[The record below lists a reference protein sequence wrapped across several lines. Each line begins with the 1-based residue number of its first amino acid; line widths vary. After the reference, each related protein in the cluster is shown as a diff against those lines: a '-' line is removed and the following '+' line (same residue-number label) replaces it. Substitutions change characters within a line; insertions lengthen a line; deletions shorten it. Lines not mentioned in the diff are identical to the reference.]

1 MITVVIDTNVFV
13 SALIAGG
20 TPLAAVE
27 TTRLGKSRL
36 LVTTEIVTE
45 IERTLQRPKFERYFQ
60 RQGTEAR
67 LLISDY
73 TILARYVTPV
83 QITDCAI
90 EDKKDLMF
98 IECAV
103 AGEADYIVSGD
114 HHLLDLKTYRNIAI
128 VTPAQF
134 LTILR

>member
-1 MITVVIDTNVFV
+1 MITAVIDTNVFI
-13 SALIAGG
+13 SALIADR
-20 TPLAAVE
+20 TPLAVIE
-27 TTRLGKSRL
+27 TTRQGKSRL

-45 IERTLQRPKFERYFQ
+45 MERTLQRPKFARYFQ
-60 RQGTEAR
+60 KQETMPRVF
-67 LLISDY
+67 ISDY

-83 QITDCAI
+83 QVFDCPLKD
-90 EDKKDLMF
+90 EKDLMF

-114 HHLLDLKTYRNIAI
+114 HHLLDLGTYHNISI

-134 LTILR
+134 LASL